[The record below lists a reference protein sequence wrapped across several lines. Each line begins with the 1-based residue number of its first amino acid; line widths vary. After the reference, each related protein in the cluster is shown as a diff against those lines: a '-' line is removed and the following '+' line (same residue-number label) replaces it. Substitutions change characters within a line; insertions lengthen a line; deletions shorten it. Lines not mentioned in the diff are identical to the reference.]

1 LICGCGSLPE
11 PLQTKWNP
19 VRARWSLLVVL
30 VSIGGGL
37 VGGLVLAQRQ
47 LAFVPTA
54 GLIVRIR
61 SEERALLDGL
71 GEQYRHFAA
80 TRRRLCPGVW

>member
-1 LICGCGSLPE
+1 VDVARFRSHFNRSGTPSE
-11 PLQTKWNP
+11 
-19 VRARWSLLVVL
+19 RWSLLIVL